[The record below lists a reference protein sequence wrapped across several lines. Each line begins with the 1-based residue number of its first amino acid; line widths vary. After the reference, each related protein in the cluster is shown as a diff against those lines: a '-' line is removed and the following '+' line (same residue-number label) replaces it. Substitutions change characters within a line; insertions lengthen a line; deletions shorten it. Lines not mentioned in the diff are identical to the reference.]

1 MNENQPYFSV
11 VVPLYNKQSHV
22 RETIETILSQRYQD
36 FEIVVVNDGSKD
48 DSLKIVESIKDS
60 RLRIINQENQGVSVA
75 RNNGIKASKAE
86 YIVFLDADDIWL
98 LDFLEN
104 IYKMTIQFPEAG
116 MYATKYNLVDKNGEQ
131 KEISVKG
138 LPSKS
143 ENYIGIIP
151 NYFKSAAVGDL
162 PVWSSAVCI
171 PKRIFTSNNI
181 WFPVGEKYGEDQ
193 HVWARVAMKYE
204 VAYNTKTCALY
215 MLETENNTYLKNSK
229 EKEPQESILGLRKF
243 RESIKEEE
251 KKKYFDK
258 YIQRYIS
265 SQVLSNMKNGNK
277 IYAIKQLF
285 RYKLYFKYKIKF
297 VILFIIPNQFYT
309 YLKKYKNIIK

>member
-22 RETIETILSQRYQD
+22 RETIETILSQTYQD

-131 KEISVKG
+131 KEIRVKG
-138 LPSKS
+138 LPSH
-143 ENYIGIIP
+143 NYIGIIP
-151 NYFKSAAVGDL
+151 NYFKTLALGNNPTWTSAL
-162 PVWSSAVCI
+162 CI
-171 PKRIFTSNNI
+171 PKKIFIENDI
-181 WFPVGEKYGEDQ
+181 WFPAREKYGEDQ
-193 HVWARVAMKYE
+193 YVWSRIAILFDVIF
-204 VAYNTKTCALY
+204 NTKVCALY
-215 MLETENNTYLKNSK
+215 MIEAENNTINNILK
-229 EKEPQESILGLRKF
+229 EKEPHKSFIDLIEF
-243 RESIKEEE
+243 REQIQNIEE
-251 KKKYFDK
+251 KKYFDV
-258 YIQRYIS
+258 YIQQHIWMII
-265 SQVLSNMKNGNK
+265 LINIKNNNK
-277 IYAIKQLF
+277 LKAAKQLF
-285 RYKLYFKYKIKF
+285 KYKLPLRKKMIFLFLFFTPSKVIYFLNKIK
-297 VILFIIPNQFYT
+297 
-309 YLKKYKNIIK
+309 KKISK